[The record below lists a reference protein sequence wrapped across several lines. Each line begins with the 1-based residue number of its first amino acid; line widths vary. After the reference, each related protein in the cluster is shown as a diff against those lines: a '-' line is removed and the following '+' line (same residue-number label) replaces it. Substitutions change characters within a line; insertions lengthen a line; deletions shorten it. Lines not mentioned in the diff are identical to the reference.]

1 MAKAAQ
7 EFAEIWAE
15 TLQANRYLRWLTI
28 GLCAAL
34 LFVIA
39 HAFQLAWQPPPKPL
53 IIRVDE
59 VGRAEA
65 VNYEAV
71 EAQAKPL
78 DATTKYFL
86 HRFIADHYTRR
97 AATVRDHWARSLL
110 FLATPLANAAFDR
123 DSQAI
128 ALTAAGGNRYETTVE
143 NILLRIQPKPQEPH
157 EATADFDQVRTEQ
170 GREIDRKRWS
180 VSLQFTFLQ
189 EIPSSLIVHNPM
201 GIIIVYLQ
209 VDEALG
215 AIER

>member
-1 MAKAAQ
+1 MTKAAK
-7 EFAEIWAE
+7 EFTDIWGE
-15 TLQANRYLRWLTI
+15 TLQANRNLRWLTI
-28 GLCAAL
+28 GLCLAL
-34 LFVIA
+34 LLVIA

-65 VNYEAV
+65 VSYEAV
-71 EAQAKPL
+71 AAQANPL
-78 DATTKYFL
+78 DPTTKYFL
-86 HRFIADHYTRR
+86 HRFVTDHYSRR

-123 DSQAI
+123 DSEAI
-128 ALTAAGGNRYETTVE
+128 ALTAAGENRYEVTVE
-143 NILLRIQPKPQEPH
+143 NVLLRIQAKPQEPH
-157 EATADFDQVRTEQ
+157 EATADFDQVRTER
-170 GREIDRKRWS
+170 GNEIDRRRWS
-180 VSLQFTFLQ
+180 VSLQFTFLPD
-189 EIPSSLIVHNPM
+189 IPSTLIVHNPM

>member
-15 TLQANRYLRWLTI
+15 TLQANRNLRWLTI

-34 LFVIA
+34 LFLIA

-65 VNYEAV
+65 VNYEAL

-86 HRFIADHYTRR
+86 HRFITDHYTRR
-97 AATVRDHWARSLL
+97 ARNGAG
-110 FLATPLANAAFDR
+110 PLGQKPPVPR
-123 DSQAI
+123 HS
-128 ALTAAGGNRYETTVE
+128 AGKRR
-143 NILLRIQPKPQEPH
+143 LRP
-157 EATADFDQVRTEQ
+157 
-170 GREIDRKRWS
+170 
-180 VSLQFTFLQ
+180 
-189 EIPSSLIVHNPM
+189 
-201 GIIIVYLQ
+201 
-209 VDEALG
+209 
-215 AIER
+215 

>member
-15 TLQANRYLRWLTI
+15 TLQANRNLRWLTI
-28 GLCAAL
+28 GLCIAL

-71 EAQAKPL
+71 EAQANPL
-78 DATTKYFL
+78 DPTTKYFL
-86 HRFIADHYTRR
+86 HRFITDHYTRR

-123 DSQAI
+123 DSDAI
-128 ALTAAGGNRYETTVE
+128 ARTAARENRYELTVE
-143 NILLRIQPKPQEPH
+143 NILLRIQQKPQEPH

-180 VSLQFTFLQ
+180 VSLQFTFLE
-189 EIPSSLIVHNPM
+189 EIPSNLIIYNPM